1 MNRPIGS
8 FLITALLFNLAGC
21 RHQPSAY
28 TVCLLDVSKSI
39 TPEGLKLEFKS
50 VDRMAELL
58 ERGDELTVIP
68 ISGNAMNDTS
78 GHVLRFAAPTER
90 QPYDHDLVVF
100 RQKAHE
106 QISAL
111 LDDATR
117 DPAIR
122 TDIFGTLDLV
132 KEEFAAHAKNGSQ
145 PSLDRTL
152 VIFSDFI
159 EDDGV
164 YRFTSEPTLASSVSA
179 QAFAERVRTEREFGL
194 DSIQV
199 RLSAIESV
207 DLRHLTLQRQ
217 RAIRAFWQAYI
228 PQSSWDM
235 L

>member
-1 MNRPIGS
+1 MSRPS
-8 FLITALLFNLAGC
+8 VLLLIAALLPNLAGC

-28 TVCLLDVSKSI
+28 TVCLLDVSRSI
-39 TPEGLKLEFKS
+39 TPDGLKLEFKS
-50 VDRMAELL
+50 VDLMADRL

-68 ISGNAMNDTS
+68 ITGNAMNDTS

-90 QPYDHDLVVF
+90 QPYDQDLVVF

-111 LDDATR
+111 RDAATR
-117 DPAIR
+117 KPAIR

-132 KEEFAAHAKNGSQ
+132 KEEFAANAKKSSQ
-145 PSLDRTL
+145 ASLTRTL

-164 YRFTSEPTLASSVSA
+164 YRFTSEPTLSSSVSA
-179 QAFAERVRTEREFGL
+179 RAFAERVRAERGFGL

-207 DLRHLTLQRQ
+207 DLRHLTPQRQ
-217 RAIRAFWQAYI
+217 RAIRTFWQACI
-228 PQSSWDM
+228 PQSSWEI